1 VSAKGLGLHEDRV
14 RVTCHLPLN
23 NSKEEKAVHRILS
36 YLQQQRNRP
45 IGVKGF
51 SHSEFRPSVFRGYW
65 WSSRRKCWVEDK
77 IVLLI
82 VDYRLSFGAA
92 ELSQTV
98 RDLKKSIRDCYR
110 KCGSPQDE
118 VWVVAQQVIRQD

>member
-1 VSAKGLGLHEDRV
+1 VSAKGVGLHEDRV

-23 NSKEEKAVHRILS
+23 NVREEKAVLRILR
-36 YLQQQRNRP
+36 YLQRQRDRP

-51 SHSEFRPSVFRGYW
+51 SHSELRPAVFRGYW
-65 WSSRRKCWVEDK
+65 WSSRRQRWVEDK

-82 VDYRLSFGAA
+82 VDYRLSFGAEA
-92 ELSQTV
+92 LSHTV
-98 RDLKKSIRDCYR
+98 RDLKQNIRGCYQ